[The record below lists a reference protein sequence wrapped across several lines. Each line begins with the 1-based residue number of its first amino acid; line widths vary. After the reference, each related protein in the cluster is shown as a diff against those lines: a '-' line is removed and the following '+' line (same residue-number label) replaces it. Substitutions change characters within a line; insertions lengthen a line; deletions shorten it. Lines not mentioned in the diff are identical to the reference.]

1 MPLIARH
8 PALLRKIG
16 LEWRRVAGIPQMN
29 VLGIALIVI
38 GAALVCCALVFRRGT
53 SSDEEARADTALSN
67 IRPRLD
73 QIGDRQ
79 LP

>member
-1 MPLIARH
+1 
-8 PALLRKIG
+8 
-16 LEWRRVAGIPQMN
+16 MN

-38 GAALVCCALVFRRGT
+38 GAALVCLALAFRRGT
-53 SSDEEARADTALSN
+53 STDEEARADTASSN